1 MFEKWYNVNSNNWED
16 IKKTV
21 SVLPILRSAAQ
32 FLAFNC
38 FQCPLSPPWLTSS
51 ARAIESA
58 TWRQGQQLHW
68 LKACESIVYG
78 IRCCRARRQGLRQDL
93 QDSSWSLG
101 QVAELPLSSLAWLS
115 GARLQPATV
124 MSKPSELRIT
134 DNPLRPSKRVPFANE
149 IDSRLDRVWKS
160 QKLDTDIWW
169 MFETQCCQFIK
180 NTARLIFLLYDQ
192 FPTFFRLKTLMIDIL
207 F

>member
-1 MFEKWYNVNSNNWED
+1 MWILIIEKIS
-16 IKKTV
+16 KR
-21 SVLPILRSAAQ
+21 LSAFCQ
-32 FLAFNC
+32 SSGLQHNFLLFTAFHC

-68 LKACESIVYG
+68 LKACESTVYG

-101 QVAELPLSSLAWLS
+101 QVAELPLGSLAWLS

-124 MSKPSELRIT
+124 MSKPSEPRIT

-149 IDSRLDRVWKS
+149 IDSRCR
-160 QKLDTDIWW
+160 
-169 MFETQCCQFIK
+169 
-180 NTARLIFLLYDQ
+180 
-192 FPTFFRLKTLMIDIL
+192 PRLKVTEIRCWHLMNVRDAVL
-207 F
+207 SVYQKYCST